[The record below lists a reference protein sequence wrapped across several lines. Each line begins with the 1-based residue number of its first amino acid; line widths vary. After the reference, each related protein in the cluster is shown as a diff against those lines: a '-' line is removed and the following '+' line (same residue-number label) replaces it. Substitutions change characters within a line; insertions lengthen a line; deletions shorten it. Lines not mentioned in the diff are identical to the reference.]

1 MPAAPLSVM
10 GDVEMPA
17 GGAKPAHD
25 LIKTEVELHGE
36 RVEASTANY
45 AKICVAREA
54 PAEVDD
60 PRDSVA
66 FTQVEFLVSEADP
79 SIDLA
84 IARRGPAT
92 EALTVKW
99 ITENMNCAPGSYKEQ
114 SGTATFQPGEKKIT
128 ITLEVLDNPQWSTES
143 FQIVK
148 ILDELP
154 ASAILGELYKTTM
167 VILNDDPFP
176 QGVEDTTDQVGAA
189 AARSP
194 LGGAGRQEGR
204 GGGKLLLSAGVV

>member
-1 MPAAPLSVM
+1 M

-17 GGAKPAHD
+17 SGAKAPQD
-25 LIKTEVELHGE
+25 IVKTDVELHGE
-36 RVEASTANY
+36 RVEATTANY
-45 AKICVAREA
+45 AKICVARDS

-66 FTQVEFLVSEADP
+66 FTQVEFLVSEAEP

-92 EALTVKW
+92 EELTVKW
-99 ITENMNCAPGSYKEQ
+99 VTENMNCAPGSYKDQ
-114 SGTATFQPGEKKIT
+114 TGTATFAPGEKKVI

-143 FQIVK
+143 FQIVR

-154 ASAILGELYKTTM
+154 ASALLGELYKTTM

-176 QGVEDTTDQVGAA
+176 QGVEDLDDQVGAA
-189 AARSP
+189 AARLP
-194 LGGAGRQEGR
+194 
-204 GGGKLLLSAGVV
+204 